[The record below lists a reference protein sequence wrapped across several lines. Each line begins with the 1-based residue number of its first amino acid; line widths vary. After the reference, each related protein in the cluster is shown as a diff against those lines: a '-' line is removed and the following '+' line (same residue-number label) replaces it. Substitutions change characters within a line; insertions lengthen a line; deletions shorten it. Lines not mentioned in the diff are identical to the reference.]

1 MGRIRTIKPEFPQS
15 ESMGRVSRES
25 RLCFILLFT
34 LADDAGRLRGN
45 SRMLASLLYP
55 YDDDAKKHIDTWLSE
70 LHREKCIER
79 YEIDGD
85 SYVQLNNW
93 LNHQKI
99 DKPTASKIPPP
110 PEIREDSRG
119 LAEDSRKIA
128 LDQGEEGIKESI
140 KGEEK
145 RATRLP
151 PDWQPDAELMAWAT
165 NERPDLNIVKTL
177 ESFRDHWKAAP
188 GKSGTK
194 MDWPATFRNWVRKER
209 KAFQATPLAK
219 TFAERDRD
227 AKRAAWE
234 ARTGQKWPDDQPYT
248 LEGIVTVVTTGE
260 NHVAAIKGH

>member
-34 LADDAGRLRGN
+34 LADDSGRLRGN

-110 PEIREDSRG
+110 PDIREDSRG
-119 LAEDSRKIA
+119 LADDSRKIA
-128 LDQGEEGIKESI
+128 LDQGMDQGKERIKEA
-140 KGEEK
+140 
-145 RATRLP
+145 RDAP
-151 PDWQPDAELMAWAT
+151 PDGVSLSVWQDFLKLRKTKKAPVTDTAIAGIRREALKAGMGLSEALATCCQRGWTGFKADWVAQPGLAVTVTKPDVPDPALEKL
-165 NERPDLNIVKTL
+165 ERDRKL
-177 ESFRDHWKAAP
+177 AAP
-188 GKSGTK
+188 MPES
-194 MDWPATFRNWVRKER
+194 VRKE
-209 KAFQATPLAK
+209 F
-219 TFAERDRD
+219 ERLRV
-227 AKRAAWE
+227 K
-234 ARTGQKWPDDQPYT
+234 
-248 LEGIVTVVTTGE
+248 V
-260 NHVAAIKGH
+260 